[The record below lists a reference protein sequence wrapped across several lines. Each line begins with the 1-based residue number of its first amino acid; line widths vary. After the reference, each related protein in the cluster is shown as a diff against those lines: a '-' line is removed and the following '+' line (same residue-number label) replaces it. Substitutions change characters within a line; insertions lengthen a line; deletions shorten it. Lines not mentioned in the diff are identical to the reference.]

1 MFADNLDEFDSAREV
16 AANLI
21 SEYTAAERPDY
32 IQYRSGAADAA
43 ERASN
48 DSDMRTDGRA

>member
-43 ERASN
+43 ERAAN